1 MEIPERS
8 TDERGGQRNI
18 GIGAAPRREILLMK
32 RKIYHAA
39 IPAMMPAIFFLIAA
53 TPVETL
59 GCFTRGLLAL
69 VVALVSGLA
78 ALATALMGVRGRIR
92 DDAYAP
98 WWVISTLILT
108 IPVVAL
114 LILA

>member
-1 MEIPERS
+1 MERK
-8 TDERGGQRNI
+8 
-18 GIGAAPRREILLMK
+18 ACHVILP
-32 RKIYHAA
+32 A
-39 IPAMMPAIFFLIAA
+39 IMPALFFLIAA

-69 VVALVSGLA
+69 LVALVSGFAGLGTAIMSA
-78 ALATALMGVRGRIR
+78 AGRRRG
-92 DDAYAP
+92 DVHAP
-98 WWVISTLILT
+98 WWVISTVILA

>member
-1 MEIPERS
+1 M
-8 TDERGGQRNI
+8 QRKACHVI
-18 GIGAAPRREILLMK
+18 FP
-32 RKIYHAA
+32 A
-39 IPAMMPAIFFLIAA
+39 IMPAIFYLIAA

-69 VVALVSGLA
+69 LVALASGLA
-78 ALATALMGVRGRIR
+78 GLGTAVMSATGRRRG
-92 DDAYAP
+92 DVHAP
-98 WWVISTLILT
+98 WWVISTAILV